1 MDNKFQN
8 FETVLNM
15 ILIYFFASTKL
26 EKGHKYY
33 LALDLK
39 LCYAMIFYEM
49 GWNIIRNGGL
59 NKN

>member
-49 GWNIIRNGGL
+49 G
-59 NKN
+59 